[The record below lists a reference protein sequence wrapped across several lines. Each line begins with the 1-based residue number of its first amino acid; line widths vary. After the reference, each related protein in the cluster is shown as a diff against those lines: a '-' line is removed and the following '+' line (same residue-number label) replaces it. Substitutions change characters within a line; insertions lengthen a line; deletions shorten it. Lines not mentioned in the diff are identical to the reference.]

1 MNKKR
6 GGPMKRIN
14 YQKKTA
20 DNAVNEHTALSFEA
34 ILKMRQ
40 KELKHS
46 LAKELRRMGYPVTND
61 RGYLYAPGEIPVLL
75 VAHLDTVHQQSPH
88 ILCYSPDRRYL
99 MSPYGIGGDDRAG
112 VYMIMQILQAA
123 RCHVLFCEDEETGG
137 NGAREFTKSSIHP
150 KIHYIVELDR
160 RDTNDAVFYGCDNP
174 DFTDF
179 ICSFGFTEA
188 SGTFSDI
195 SIVAPKLKTAAV
207 NISAGYYNE
216 HRLNEYIDLEAME
229 ENITR
234 IEQMALTQTEP
245 FPYIER
251 KVRFGKAAFFEQR
264 SLFNYTEPDPGKE
277 RRKLLMPLPESA
289 RLIINGCEVAQVSRY
304 LMDRQG
310 NVYVYLDELGAAVES
325 ESVYACD
332 ENGDDLI
339 FSVKD
344 ARQLQILS
352 FESAME
358 QLYA

>member
-1 MNKKR
+1 
-6 GGPMKRIN
+6 MKRIN

-20 DNAVNEHTALSFEA
+20 CNTVNGTTLSFEA

-46 LAKELRRMGYPVTND
+46 LVKELRGMGYPVTND
-61 RGYLYAPGEIPVLL
+61 PGYLYAPGEVPVLL
-75 VAHLDTVHQQSPH
+75 VAHLDTVHQQPPNV
-88 ILCYSPDRRYL
+88 LCYSSDKRFL

-112 VYMIMQILQAA
+112 VYMILQIIQAV

-137 NGAREFTKSSIHP
+137 NGAREFSQSDIRP
-150 KIHYIVELDR
+150 KTHFIVELDR
-160 RDTNDAVFYGCDNP
+160 RGANDAVFYGCDNP

-179 ICSFGFTEA
+179 ICSFGFSEA

-229 ENITR
+229 NNIAR
-234 IEQMALTQTEP
+234 VKQMALTQTEH
-245 FPYIER
+245 FPYVER
-251 KVRFGKAAFFEQR
+251 KARFGRTLFFEQR
-264 SLFNYTEPDPGKE
+264 SLFNDIDPESGKE
-277 RRKLLMPLPESA
+277 RRKLLMPLPDSA
-289 RLIINGCEVAQVSRY
+289 RLIINGCEVAHVSRY

-310 NVYVYLDELGAAVES
+310 NVYAYLDELGAAVES

-344 ARQLQILS
+344 ARHLQILS

-358 QLYA
+358 RLYL